1 MRSASAACGFLLV
14 VAAVAAPSPGEDV
27 RTYTLEECIDI
38 GLRSSGNLVR
48 ARFDEAIAAA
58 VVSQVRARY
67 LPHFSVSGSYART
80 DEAQDLALGPFEM
93 PLGTRDRASVQAEI
107 SQPLMPAAPARAA
120 LQGAKRMRDAAY
132 WGVVDGR
139 GRIMR
144 DVRRGFYDILL
155 VREQLHVV
163 EQSVIQLGLTLRQ
176 TEKRYDR
183 GAAPK
188 FEVLQAKVRY
198 DNEVREM
205 MTHRNALDTAVV
217 RFKRLLNLDEA
228 EFEIDGELLFEPVDT
243 NLEELLGRAGGD
255 RPAVRALEENVFA
268 LRHDLQAAQGSRL
281 PAVSSSFAWGWGNS
295 SSLMPV
301 GDAFDWYWNAG
312 ISLRWDFWDGGLTSG
327 RVRQKTLEWER
338 ARVELAE
345 TQKTTRLEIQLAHIR
360 MRNAREWIESR
371 AEDVGLAEEAL
382 EIAKTRYEVGAGTF
396 LDFSEANVA
405 VTSARLG
412 YIQAVHEHATAV
424 AELKYA
430 SGCEDL

>member
-1 MRSASAACGFLLV
+1 MKTRAAACIVFLA
-14 VAAVAAPSPGEDV
+14 VAAVAAPPQVEEV
-27 RTYTLEECIDI
+27 RTYTLAECIEI
-38 GLRSSGNLVR
+38 GLRNSGNLVS

-58 VVSQVRARY
+58 VVSQVRAQY
-67 LPHFSVSGSYART
+67 LPHFYVSGSYART
-80 DEAQDLALGPFEM
+80 DEAQDMAIGPFEI
-93 PLGTRDRASVQAEI
+93 PLGSRDRASVQAEI
-107 SQPLMPAAPARAA
+107 VQPIMPAAPARAA
-120 LQGAKRMRDAAY
+120 LQGAKRSREAAY

-139 GRIMR
+139 RRIIR
-144 DVRRGFYDILL
+144 DVRAGFYDILL

-163 EQSVIQLGLTLRQ
+163 QQSVIQLGLALQQ

-183 GAAPK
+183 GTAPK

-205 MTHRNALDTAVV
+205 MTNRNALDTAMVS
-217 RFKRLLNLDEA
+217 FKRLLNLDKADFDIE
-228 EFEIDGELLFEPVDT
+228 GQLLFEPVDT
-243 NLEELLGRAGGD
+243 SLADLLEKAGGD
-255 RPAVRALEENVFA
+255 RPAVRALEENVHA
-268 LRHDLQAAQGSRL
+268 MRHDLEAARGARL
-281 PAVSSSFAWGWGNS
+281 PSVNSSFAWGWGNTS
-295 SSLMPV
+295 SFVPV

-345 TQKTTRLEIQLAHIR
+345 AQKSNSLEVQLAYIR

-371 AEDVGLAEEAL
+371 ADDVDLAEEAL
-382 EIAKTRYEVGAGTF
+382 DIAETRYEVGAGTF

-424 AELKYA
+424 AELRYA
-430 SGCEDL
+430 SGREDF